1 MKQILDLNTWARK
14 EHFQFFNQFD
24 EPFFGLTVNIDCTIA
39 YQEAKARG
47 TSFFL
52 YYLHK
57 SLTAANRIP
66 SFRYRIAED
75 QVWVYDQV
83 SASPTVD
90 RPDGTFGFSYI
101 PFQENYSEF
110 KAGADKEIA
119 QVRSSKSLF
128 PEILGECVI
137 HYSAL
142 PWINFSSLSHAR
154 SFSFPDSSPKI
165 SFGKMT
171 ELDGKKTMP
180 VSIHVHHALMDGYHV
195 GQFLDS
201 FQTLLNEA

>member
-39 YQEAKARG
+39 YTAAKAGG

-57 SLTAANRIP
+57 SLIAANRIP
-66 SFRYRIAED
+66 SFRYRISED

-101 PFQENYSEF
+101 PFQENYAEF

-142 PWINFSSLSHAR
+142 PWINFSSMSHAR

-195 GQFLDS
+195 GLFIDS
-201 FQTLLNEA
+201 FQALMNEV